1 MRSRH
6 ARKHRRLSVG
16 LGDDLTELE
25 LTEAVHTL
33 ETWRTL
39 NKRLRHLSLAQVEW
53 MLEEEMASK
62 RRKTVLR
69 RLAQRL
75 GKLHAIRISNG
86 NLLSLR

>member
-6 ARKHRRLSVG
+6 VKRRLNVG
-16 LGDDLTELE
+16 QGDDLTELE

-33 ETWRTL
+33 ETWRSL
-39 NKRLRHLSLAQVEW
+39 NKRLRYLSLAQVEW
-53 MLEEEMASK
+53 MLEQELASK

-75 GKLHAIRISNG
+75 GKLHAIRISRG
-86 NLLSLR
+86 RIYA